1 MKVLLVAGGQ
11 DYPSHKTVAE
21 PWASRWVVEHT
32 RLELRCSPDWAG
44 YDDAAESRRNRM
56 MLALL
61 SKFSVAGDEVKVVA
75 FPAGSDAADLL
86 HEARNWPFVV
96 REIEG

>member
-1 MKVLLVAGGQ
+1 
-11 DYPSHKTVAE
+11 
-21 PWASRWVVEHT
+21 
-32 RLELRCSPDWAG
+32 
-44 YDDAAESRRNRM
+44 M

-61 SKFSVAGDEVKVVA
+61 STFSVAGDEVKVVA
-75 FPAGSDAADLL
+75 FPAGSDAVDLL